1 MCIRDSLGCVTGKP
15 VQYGGVEGRIES
27 TGIGVQQALREFFR
41 HPKEKKLAGVDG
53 DIEGKKVVI
62 QGLGKVGFHVAKA
75 LQNEDKAKIIAIA
88 EHDGCL
94 FNKNG
99 LNVENVRAYK
109 EEKGVVKGF
118 PDATFHEDLN
128 AFLSIESD
136 ILIPAATQS
145 VITIENV
152 DKIKTKLIAEA
163 ANGPVTYRAD
173 NLLKKKGIIVLPDIY
188 LNAGGVTVSYF
199 EWIKNLSHISYGRMT
214 RRYEEN
220 RGRHIM
226 EAIKSTSG
234 KDIPDW
240 ISSAILSGTEE
251 REIVFSGLDDTMR
264 TAFKKIVETKASYK
278 ADDYR
283 TAAYIIAVKKLAD
296 TLLDIGV

>member
-1 MCIRDSLGCVTGKP
+1 M
-15 VQYGGVEGRIES
+15 
-27 TGIGVQQALREFFR
+27 
-41 HPKEKKLAGVDG
+41 
-53 DIEGKKVVI
+53 
-62 QGLGKVGFHVAKA
+62 
-75 LQNEDKAKIIAIA
+75 
-88 EHDGCL
+88 
-94 FNKNG
+94 
-99 LNVENVRAYK
+99 
-109 EEKGVVKGF
+109 
-118 PDATFHEDLN
+118 
-128 AFLSIESD
+128 
-136 ILIPAATQS
+136 
-145 VITIENV
+145 
-152 DKIKTKLIAEA
+152 IAEA

-264 TAFKKIVETKASYK
+264 TAFKKIVETALFKNDFKSFTVPSSIYFYPINY
-278 ADDYR
+278 DE
-283 TAAYIIAVKKLAD
+283 LP
-296 TLLDIGV
+296 